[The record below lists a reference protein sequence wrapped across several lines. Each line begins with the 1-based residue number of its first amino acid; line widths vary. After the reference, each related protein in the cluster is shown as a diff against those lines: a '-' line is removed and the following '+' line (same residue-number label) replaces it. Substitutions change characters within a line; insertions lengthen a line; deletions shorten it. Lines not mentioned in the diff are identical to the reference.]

1 VDRTNA
7 NALVSAHHDV
17 PGWSVIMA
25 EPSSAHVALVTGAN
39 QGIGAATAVALG
51 RCGTAVLVAYFRPG
65 DDKGQPD
72 EYNRVRRG
80 DATDVVAEIER
91 AGGRAYAVETDL
103 RDPAGPARLFDA
115 AEERLGPVDILVNNA
130 SGWVQDTFKPAEVD
144 RFGRPMRPVTAQTFQ
159 QQFAVDAMAPALLI
173 AEFARR
179 HQARAGTWGRIVG
192 LTSGGQH
199 GFPDE
204 VSYGAA
210 KAAQENYTMSASVE
224 LAPYGVTANIV
235 YPPVTDTGW
244 VNDEVRAGVAASTEH
259 THVARPDEVAEVI
272 AWLVSEK
279 ARLVNGSVVRL
290 R

>member
-1 VDRTNA
+1 MAVRNPEEPGGA
-7 NALVSAHHDV
+7 VCESAF
-17 PGWSVIMA
+17 MA
-25 EPSSAHVALVTGAN
+25 ITASGHVALVTGAN
-39 QGIGAATAVALG
+39 QGIGAAIAVALG
-51 RCGTAVLVAYFRPG
+51 RRGTAVLVAYFRPG
-65 DDKGQPD
+65 DDAGQPD
-72 EYNRVRRG
+72 EYNRLRRG
-80 DATDVVAEIER
+80 DAADVVEEIER
-91 AGGRAYAVETDL
+91 WGSRAFAVEADL
-103 RDPAGPARLFDA
+103 RDPESPARLFDA

-130 SGWVQDTFKPAEVD
+130 SGWVQDTFKPVDVD
-144 RFGRPMRPVTAQTFQ
+144 RFGRPMRQVTAETFR

-179 HQARAGTWGRIVG
+179 HRARGGTWGRIVG

-244 VNDEVRAGVAASTEH
+244 VNDDVRTGVAASTEH
-259 THVARPDEVAEVI
+259 THVATPDEVAQVI
-272 AWLVSEK
+272 AWVVSDE
-279 ARLVNGSVVRL
+279 ARLLNGSVVRL

>member
-1 VDRTNA
+1 
-7 NALVSAHHDV
+7 
-17 PGWSVIMA
+17 MA
-25 EPSSAHVALVTGAN
+25 ITSSPHVALVTGAN

-51 RCGTAVLVAYFRPG
+51 RRGTAVLVTYFRPG
-65 DDKGQPD
+65 DHEGQPA
-72 EYNRVRRG
+72 EYNRRRRG
-80 DATDVVAEIER
+80 DAADVVAEIER
-91 AGGRAYAVETDL
+91 AGGRACAVEADL
-103 RDPAGPARLFDA
+103 RDPGAPARLFDT

-130 SGWVQDTFKPAEVD
+130 SGWVQDTFKPAETD
-144 RFGRPMRPVTAQTFQ
+144 RFGRPMGAVTAETFQ

-179 HQARAGTWGRIVG
+179 HREHGGTWGRIVG

-224 LAPYGVTANIV
+224 LAAYGVTANIV

-244 VNDEVRAGVAASTEH
+244 VNDEVRTAVAGSTEH
-259 THVARPDEVAEVI
+259 THVATPDEVAEVI
-272 AWLVSEK
+272 AWVVSEE